1 MKHQKWKLSIIKWL
15 LPLLVLIISGSILYT
30 VVQAVQEIKLERAR
44 TKAELNAVVYAD
56 QLKKDLS
63 RGINITKSLELILIS
78 EDGKIDKFDT
88 VAEQMM
94 AGYVQSIRFAPGGV
108 VTDNYPAEGN
118 EAGKIDL
125 IHDEKRGEFVNYSM
139 EHHMCIMQ
147 GPFDLKQGGQ
157 GIAIYNPVYLMEEDE
172 KEYFWG
178 LTSVIIKVPEIFS
191 NSISALTTFDY
202 QYVLSKTSSISG
214 YEYQVIDSSGVE
226 LVDPVSHSFKL
237 GGCIWKLEVMPTGGW
252 EQSGH
257 VWLAYLCGGV
267 MILLLEGLIFALL
280 TLEEQRRK
288 FKKLSLTDGLTGL
301 LNRTGYDR
309 QMERYLAGNQ
319 KKPCVVMLMD
329 VDNFKFLNDIYGHS
343 VGDQGLC
350 HLARSLEQA
359 FSKNAII
366 GRNGGDEFCVLLKN
380 CTAAQMTDQI
390 EAFCQQHRSFSY
402 KGKEYHYTISLGY
415 SEYPTHGEKVSDL
428 LRYADMALYEVK
440 LRGKNSSLF
449 YESDFHASKR
459 TQLGFKLN
467 DISLNL
473 PGAFFIYKA
482 DRQNEQ
488 ILYANQEMIQY
499 VGCEDMDDFLHF
511 TDRKF
516 CNLVHPEEYD
526 QVEESIWQQIES
538 TEDNVNVYVKYRL
551 ARKDGTYRQV
561 LDFGRIVQSEHYG
574 PVFYVLIMDLDVI
587 REHYGSKGGIG

>member
-1 MKHQKWKLSIIKWL
+1 M
-15 LPLLVLIISGSILYT
+15 
-30 VVQAVQEIKLERAR
+30 
-44 TKAELNAVVYAD
+44 
-56 QLKKDLS
+56 
-63 RGINITKSLELILIS
+63 
-78 EDGKIDKFDT
+78 
-88 VAEQMM
+88 
-94 AGYVQSIRFAPGGV
+94 
-108 VTDNYPAEGN
+108 TDNYPAEGN

-125 IHDEKRGEFVNYSM
+125 IHDEK
-139 EHHMCIMQ
+139 
-147 GPFDLKQGGQ
+147 
-157 GIAIYNPVYLMEEDE
+157 
-172 KEYFWG
+172 EYFWG
-178 LTSVIIKVPEIFS
+178 LTSVIIKAPEIFS

-226 LVDPVSHSFKL
+226 LIDPIFHSFKL

-252 EQSGH
+252 EQSRH
-257 VWLAYLCGGV
+257 VWLVYLCGGV

-288 FKKLSLTDGLTGL
+288 FKKLSLTDGLTEL
-301 LNRTGYDR
+301 LNRTGFDR
-309 QMERYLAGNQ
+309 QMERYLEGNQ

-350 HLARSLEQA
+350 HLARSLEQT

-380 CTAAQMTDQI
+380 CTAAQMTEQM
-390 EAFCQQHRSFSY
+390 EAFCQQRRSFSY
-402 KGKEYHYTISLGY
+402 KGKEYHYT
-415 SEYPTHGEKVSDL
+415 
-428 LRYADMALYEVK
+428 
-440 LRGKNSSLF
+440 
-449 YESDFHASKR
+449 
-459 TQLGFKLN
+459 
-467 DISLNL
+467 ISLNL

-538 TEDNVNVYVKYRL
+538 TEASINDYFRGGRGNPALFAGGTV
-551 ARKDGTYRQV
+551 AFRKGKIRDTAENLSHG
-561 LDFGRIVQSEHYG
+561 LFPGRAFCPLVPYPDRCI
-574 PVFYVLIMDLDVI
+574 
-587 REHYGSKGGIG
+587 

>member
-56 QLKKDLS
+56 QLRKDLS

-214 YEYQVIDSSGVE
+214 
-226 LVDPVSHSFKL
+226 H
-237 GGCIWKLEVMPTGGW
+237 
-252 EQSGH
+252 
-257 VWLAYLCGGV
+257 
-267 MILLLEGLIFALL
+267 
-280 TLEEQRRK
+280 
-288 FKKLSLTDGLTGL
+288 
-301 LNRTGYDR
+301 
-309 QMERYLAGNQ
+309 
-319 KKPCVVMLMD
+319 
-329 VDNFKFLNDIYGHS
+329 
-343 VGDQGLC
+343 
-350 HLARSLEQA
+350 
-359 FSKNAII
+359 
-366 GRNGGDEFCVLLKN
+366 
-380 CTAAQMTDQI
+380 
-390 EAFCQQHRSFSY
+390 
-402 KGKEYHYTISLGY
+402 
-415 SEYPTHGEKVSDL
+415 
-428 LRYADMALYEVK
+428 
-440 LRGKNSSLF
+440 
-449 YESDFHASKR
+449 
-459 TQLGFKLN
+459 
-467 DISLNL
+467 
-473 PGAFFIYKA
+473 
-482 DRQNEQ
+482 
-488 ILYANQEMIQY
+488 
-499 VGCEDMDDFLHF
+499 
-511 TDRKF
+511 
-516 CNLVHPEEYD
+516 
-526 QVEESIWQQIES
+526 
-538 TEDNVNVYVKYRL
+538 
-551 ARKDGTYRQV
+551 
-561 LDFGRIVQSEHYG
+561 
-574 PVFYVLIMDLDVI
+574 
-587 REHYGSKGGIG
+587 

>member
-1 MKHQKWKLSIIKWL
+1 MKHQKWIFSRIKWL
-15 LPLLVLIISGSILYT
+15 LPLLVLLLSGSILYT
-30 VVQAVQEIKLERAR
+30 AAQKVQEIKLERAR
-44 TKAELNAVVYAD
+44 TKTELNAVVYAD
-56 QLKKDLS
+56 QLKQDLN
-63 RGINITKSLELILIS
+63 RGINIARSLELILIS
-78 EDGKIDKFDT
+78 EDGEIDKFDT
-88 VAEQMM
+88 VAERMM
-94 AGYVQSIRFAPGGV
+94 TDYVQSIRFAPGGV

-118 EAGKIDL
+118 ETGKIDL

-147 GPFDLKQGGQ
+147 GPFDLKQGVQ
-157 GIAIYNPVYLMEEDE
+157 GIAIYNPVYLMGEDE

-191 NSISALTTFDY
+191 NAVSALTTFDY
-202 QYVLSKTSSISG
+202 QYVLSKTSSLST
-214 YEYQVIDSSGVE
+214 EYQVVDSSGVE
-226 LVDPVSHSFKL
+226 LVDPISHSFKL
-237 GGCIWKLEVMPTGGW
+237 GGCTWKLELMPTGGW
-252 EQSGH
+252 EQFGH
-257 VWLAYLCGGV
+257 AWLVYLCGGV
-267 MILLLEGLIFALL
+267 TTLLLGGLTFLLLLLE
-280 TLEEQRRK
+280 EKRRK
-288 FKKLSLTDGLTGL
+288 FKKLSLSDGLTGL
-301 LNRTGYDR
+301 LNRTGFDR
-309 QMERYLAGNQ
+309 QMERYLEGNQ

-380 CTAAQMTDQI
+380 STAAQMTEQI
-390 EAFCQQHRSFSY
+390 EAFCQQRRSFSY

-449 YESDFHASKR
+449 YESGFHASKR

-516 CNLVHPEEYD
+516 CNLIHPEERE
-526 QVEESIWQQIES
+526 QVESSIWRQIES
-538 TEDNVNVYVKYRL
+538 AEDNVNDYVKYRL

-561 LDFGRIVQSEHYG
+561 LDVGRIVQSEHYG
-574 PVFYVLIMDLDVI
+574 PVFYVLIMDLDFI
-587 REHYGSKGGIG
+587 REHYGNKGDIG